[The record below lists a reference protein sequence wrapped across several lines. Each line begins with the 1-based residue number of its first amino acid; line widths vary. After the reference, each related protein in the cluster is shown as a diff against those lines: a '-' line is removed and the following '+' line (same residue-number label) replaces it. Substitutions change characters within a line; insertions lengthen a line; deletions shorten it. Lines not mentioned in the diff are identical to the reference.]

1 MNQELRRVSVL
12 ILAMFLALCTSSS
25 IIQVAQ
31 QESLQADSRNV
42 RTLYASFSVE
52 RGQILAGDTVIAQ
65 SVASD
70 DQYKYQRVYPQ
81 GELYA
86 AVTGYFTLNGE
97 NTGLEGSLNEYL
109 SGRASQQFLDRLNA
123 ILTGQNPRGATV
135 LTTIDPVVQQAAWDA
150 LGDLQGA
157 IVAIEPSTGR
167 ILAMVS
173 KPSFDPNLLAG
184 HDQSAVL
191 AAYDALLADSS
202 EPLVNRTIAGDL
214 NPPGST
220 FKLVMTSAALS
231 SGDFTPDSQLPNP
244 SSLVLPDT
252 ETTIT
257 NSGGSNCGGGDT
269 TTIATALRLSC
280 NIPYAELGAELGYRT
295 IHEQAKAFGFE
306 DPDLEV
312 PMPVTA
318 SVFPG
323 VESEAQL
330 MLQSFGQGNV
340 RVTPLQ
346 IAMVSAAIANGG
358 ELMSPTLVQSVT
370 APDLSVLQDFSP
382 TVYGQPISSDVAA
395 TITQLMVANVTSGV
409 ASGARIDGV
418 DVAGKSGTAQ
428 NGEDD
433 PYTLWYTGFA
443 PADDPQIAVAVV
455 LEEGAG
461 KGQSGSGNGTAGPIA
476 KKVIE
481 AVLNR

>member
-1 MNQELRRVSVL
+1 MNKELRRVSVL
-12 ILAMFLALCTSSS
+12 ILAMFLALCTSAS
-25 IIQVAQ
+25 IIQVVQ
-31 QESLQADSRNV
+31 QDALQADPRNT

-52 RGQILAGDTVIAQ
+52 RGRILAGDTVIAE
-65 SVASD
+65 STPSD
-70 DQYKYQRVYPQ
+70 DQYRYQRVYPQ

-86 AVTGYFTLNGE
+86 PVTGYFTLHGE
-97 NTGLEGSLNEYL
+97 NTGLEGALNPYL
-109 SGRASQQFLDRLNA
+109 SGRANQQFLDRLNQ

-184 HDQSAVL
+184 HDQNLVIQN
-191 AAYDALLADSS
+191 YDQLLAD
-202 EPLVNRTIAGDL
+202 PLDPLINRTITGDL

-231 SGDFTPDSQLPNP
+231 DGHTPDSQLPNP
-244 SSLVLPDT
+244 PSFVLPGT
-252 ETTIT
+252 STTIT
-257 NSGGSNCGGGDT
+257 NSGGSACGGGET
-269 TTIATALRLSC
+269 TSLATALRLSC
-280 NIPYAELGAELGYRT
+280 NIPFANLGSELGYGE
-295 IHEQAKAFGFE
+295 IHQQAVDFGFE
-306 DPDLEV
+306 DPELTI
-312 PMPVTA
+312 PMAVA
-318 SVFPG
+318 QSAFPK

-346 IAMVSAAIANGG
+346 VAMVSAAIANGG
-358 ELMSPTLVQSVT
+358 ELMTPNLVQSVT
-370 APDLSVLQDFSP
+370 APDLSVLQAFTP
-382 TVYGQPISSDVAA
+382 TPYGRPISADVAA
-395 TITQLMVANVTSGV
+395 TMTELMVANVASGV
-409 ASGARIDGV
+409 ANGARIDGV

-428 NGEDD
+428 NGKND

-443 PADDPQIAVAVV
+443 PAADPQIAIAVL
-455 LEEGAG
+455 LEDGAG